1 MMRSVFTR
9 FVKDE
14 RGTTAIEYGLIAAG
28 LAVALLTAVQ
38 AVGGS
43 IDTLFNQAAVDL
55 TPKG

>member
-1 MMRSVFTR
+1 MRSMFTR
-9 FVKDE
+9 FVRDE
-14 RGTTAIEYGLIAAG
+14 RGTAAVEYGLIAAG

-43 IDTLFNQAAVDL
+43 IDEMFNQAAVDL

>member
-1 MMRSVFTR
+1 MRSVFTR
-9 FVKDE
+9 FVRDE
-14 RGTTAIEYGLIAAG
+14 SGTTAIEYGLIAAG

-43 IDTLFNQAAVDL
+43 IDELFNQAAVDL

>member
-1 MMRSVFTR
+1 MRSVFTR
-9 FVKDE
+9 YVKDE

>member
-1 MMRSVFTR
+1 MRSLFAR

-14 RGTTAIEYGLIAAG
+14 RGTTAVEYGLIAAG

-43 IDTLFNQAAVDL
+43 IDNLFSQAAVEL
-55 TPKG
+55 TPPKG